1 MTRCGKSENSTAE
14 KINSHTVS
22 AANKPKRLYRWS
34 VCNKLIV
41 CLQNRWLQR
50 HCVSCVK
57 GKYCDSIS
65 ERRSIRFPH
74 FGSTTHN
81 ARLVDGKFSKYTWM
95 EIRDSMPF
103 VLLLLSL
110 VQSPWHSVLCYAML
124 CYIMLFYS
132 VSVLCSDS
140 NGIASHRIQ
149 HCDQKHSVCT
159 DCTHCTHYYEKQ
171 LCEMSF
177 TLHWPYPW
185 NALHCGHLMLAL
197 VAENL
202 PCALIALTISP
213 PHAHFFKCSQCTHT
227 DTRAHTH
234 TAQMKCMHQT
244 WIQRMH
250 IWSEQQQQSTTY

>member
-1 MTRCGKSENSTAE
+1 MTVCVCLSMLMQSSKLIEWFLCVVCTHRLATISSSAHHNVTRCGKSENSTAE

-41 CLQNRWLQR
+41 CLQNRWLRR
-50 HCVSCVK
+50 HCVLCVK

-124 CYIMLFYS
+124 YYAVLF
-132 VSVLCSDS
+132 C
-140 NGIASHRIQ
+140 
-149 HCDQKHSVCT
+149 
-159 DCTHCTHYYEKQ
+159 
-171 LCEMSF
+171 
-177 TLHWPYPW
+177 W
-185 NALHCGHLMLAL
+185 
-197 VAENL
+197 
-202 PCALIALTISP
+202 CAV
-213 PHAHFFKCSQCTHT
+213 
-227 DTRAHTH
+227 
-234 TAQMKCMHQT
+234 
-244 WIQRMH
+244 QR
-250 IWSEQQQQSTTY
+250 QQ